1 MPLVPERGQRKKM
14 ITDIFVIA
22 IAMILNGLITGA
34 ELAVLSCNKMKI
46 RQKADMGDTKALAI
60 KRVLEEPEKI
70 MPSVAITYTVLGVFV
85 GTYSGLAFAGPITEW
100 LLSFG
105 FMQGLQDTTLEHI
118 TTIIMTVVISYF
130 SIVFAETIPK
140 TYAVNNSEKIAYKVI
155 GILIIIAKVLS
166 PIAKLLVVSAEV
178 VMKLLRINGEKIE
191 ERSTEEDILMMIE
204 DSEKVGLIAGDE
216 KEMIHNVF
224 AFNDKTAEEIATHR
238 TEIVG
243 LDFHA
248 THEEILA
255 VINEDHSRIPVYEGD
270 IDDIKGVV
278 HIKDV
283 MKQLIEKPQGP
294 INLSSIMRRVEFF
307 PASKKLDDLFHKMQ
321 DDKISLSII
330 IDEYGGTF
338 GIVTMEDMIEE
349 VMGEIYDEYDEIEP
363 VEIVEN
369 PDGSYLI
376 QGTTNI
382 DDVNKL
388 LEIELS
394 TEEHDTL
401 SGFVIGQLGQ
411 IPEEDDDI
419 QAVEIEGYVF
429 QTCGVAEKRITEL
442 LVTKQV
448 VVPEPDDLI
457 EEQ

>member
-1 MPLVPERGQRKKM
+1 MNTV
-14 ITDIFVIA
+14 ITDIIVIA
-22 IAMILNGLITGA
+22 VAMLLNGLITGA

-46 RQKADMGDTKALAI
+46 RQKAETGDPKAIQI
-60 KRVLEEPEKI
+60 KRVLDEPEKI
-70 MPSVAITYTVLGVFV
+70 MPSVAITYTVMGVFV
-85 GTYSGLAFAGPITEW
+85 GTYSGLAFSGIIARWIV
-100 LLSFG
+100 SF
-105 FMQGLQDTTLEHI
+105 QALQNLDYSTVTNI
-118 TTIIMTVVISYF
+118 TTMLLTIIISYF

-155 GILIIIAKVLS
+155 GTLVIIAKVLG
-166 PIAKLLVVSAEV
+166 PIAALLVKSAEL
-178 VMKLLRINGEKIE
+178 VMKLLRINSEKIE

-204 DSEKVGLIAGDE
+204 DSEKAGLIEEDE
-216 KEMIHNVF
+216 KEMVNNVF

-238 TEIVG
+238 TEIVA
-243 LDFHA
+243 LNLNA
-248 THEEILA
+248 THDEILE
-255 VINEDHSRIPVYEGD
+255 IIHEDHSRIPVYEDD

-278 HIKDV
+278 HIKDL
-283 MKQLIEKPQGP
+283 MKQIIENPQGP
-294 INLSSIMRRVEFF
+294 IDIRALMRRVEFF

-363 VEIVEN
+363 LEIVEN

-376 QGTTNI
+376 QGTTSI
-382 DDVNKL
+382 DDVNRL
-388 LEIELS
+388 LETELS

-411 IPEEDDDI
+411 IPSEEDENPT
-419 QAVEIEGYVF
+419 VEAQGYEF
-429 QTCGVAEKRITEL
+429 KICGVAEKRITEL
-442 LVTKQV
+442 LVTKLA
-448 VVPEPDDLI
+448 PEPLPDEKT
-457 EEQ
+457 EE